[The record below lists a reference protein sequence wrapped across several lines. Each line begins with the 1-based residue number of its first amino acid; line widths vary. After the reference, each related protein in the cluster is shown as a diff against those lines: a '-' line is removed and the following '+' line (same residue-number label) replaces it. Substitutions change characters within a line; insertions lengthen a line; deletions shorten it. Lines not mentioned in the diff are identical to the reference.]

1 MNRCTRTPHP
11 PRIFAAVGVGKRPL
25 GRARNSPNPETFDM
39 PRNSK
44 ADKSKE
50 QLLAEL
56 ARLLDEDADLRARA
70 VDWLQA
76 KAEEEEAQG
85 KPGQILGYLTVQQA
99 AADLGIHPHT
109 IRSWVREGKLP
120 GYTIG
125 KRLYVKVAELQAMVQ
140 PWEPGEQVGL
150 PKGLL

>member
-1 MNRCTRTPHP
+1 
-11 PRIFAAVGVGKRPL
+11 
-25 GRARNSPNPETFDM
+25 M

-99 AADLGIHPHT
+99 AADLGFT
-109 IRSWVREGKLP
+109 RTRSGRGCGKASSLATP
-120 GYTIG
+120 SASGST
-125 KRLYVKVAELQAMVQ
+125 
-140 PWEPGEQVGL
+140 
-150 PKGLL
+150 